1 MFVRCLF
8 FSLGDA
14 GVHVIQHELKQIPNL
29 LVDIEFFQSI
39 GDEVGD
45 VAVTVVSCEKH
56 ISIVSQNWTRR
67 KGRFYVEVK

>member
-8 FSLGDA
+8 FCLGDA

-45 VAVTVVSCEKH
+45 VAVTVVPCKSNLIIQLNIK
-56 ISIVSQNWTRR
+56 
-67 KGRFYVEVK
+67 

>member
-1 MFVRCLF
+1 MFVGSLF

-14 GVHVIQHELKQIPNL
+14 GVHVIQHELKQIPTL

-45 VAVTVVSCEKH
+45 VAVTVVPCKAL
-56 ISIVSQNWTRR
+56 
-67 KGRFYVEVK
+67 

>member
-56 ISIVSQNWTRR
+56 ISIVSQN
-67 KGRFYVEVK
+67 